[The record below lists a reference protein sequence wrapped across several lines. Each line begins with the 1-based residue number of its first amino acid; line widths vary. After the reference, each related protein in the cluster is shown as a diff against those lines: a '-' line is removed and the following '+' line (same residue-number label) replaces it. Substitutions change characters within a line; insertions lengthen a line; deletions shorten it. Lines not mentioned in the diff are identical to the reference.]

1 MKRKKGKL
9 RSIPVWASDQT
20 AAGEGLHEKEKGK
33 WRIGR
38 EGIRAWMQGD
48 ERYEE
53 RDKEREKE
61 GRQMN
66 K

>member
-1 MKRKKGKL
+1 M
-9 RSIPVWASDQT
+9 WASDQT